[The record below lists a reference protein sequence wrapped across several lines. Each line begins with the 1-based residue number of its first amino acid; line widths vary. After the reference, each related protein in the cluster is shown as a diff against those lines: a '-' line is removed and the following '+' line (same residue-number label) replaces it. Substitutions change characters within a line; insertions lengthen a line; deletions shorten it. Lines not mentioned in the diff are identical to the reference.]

1 MSVAVEKAN
10 EERPSPLAQIYF
22 LAGMG
27 SMVVLGV
34 ILMQSAG
41 RWALIPV
48 LIGAAGLVFRW
59 RAAPLILLAFLA
71 IGQLGPAWMGTMHSH
86 RRRPMLPLEFGLC
99 ATILVYVV
107 CQFRLVALT
116 IGALP
121 RDRRRPTAKALL
133 RPSSGPP
140 SREIV
145 AALTMVGVAVVS
157 AFFVWTMTDV
167 IPPRWNIVKPNWRL
181 GLLAWLLAGVLVV
194 TSAIV
199 AHLGWRR
206 ISRDEAALYLQ
217 DTLWHETRREQRR
230 INRWRAWGMNR
241 RQ

>member
-1 MSVAVEKAN
+1 MSVVAEKPV
-10 EERPSPLAQIYF
+10 EERPSPLAQAYF

-34 ILMQSAG
+34 ILIQSAG

-59 RAAPLILLAFLA
+59 RAAPLILLAFIAL
-71 IGQLGPAWMGTMHSH
+71 GQLGPAWMGMAHSH

-99 ATILVYVV
+99 VTILVYVV

-116 IGALP
+116 SGALP

-133 RPSSGPP
+133 RPSNDTP
-140 SREIV
+140 SREV
-145 AALTMVGVAVVS
+145 VTALTIAFVAVIS
-157 AFFVWTMTDV
+157 AFFIWTMTDV
-167 IPPRWNIVKPNWRL
+167 IPPRWNIIKPNWRL
-181 GLLAWLLAGVLVV
+181 GLLAWLLVGVSVV

>member
-1 MSVAVEKAN
+1 MSDAVEKQT
-10 EERPSPLAQIYF
+10 EEGPSSLAQAYF

-27 SMVVLGV
+27 SMVVLGI

-59 RAAPLILLAFLA
+59 RAAPLILLAFVVL
-71 IGQLGPAWMGTMHSH
+71 GQLGPAWMGMMHSP

-121 RDRRRPTAKALL
+121 RDRRRPTAKARL

-140 SREIV
+140 SREVV
-145 AALTMVGVAVVS
+145 AALTIACVAVVL
-157 AFFVWTMTDV
+157 AFFIWTMTDV
-167 IPPRWNIVKPNWRL
+167 IPPRWNIIKPNWRL
-181 GLLAWLLAGVLVV
+181 GLLAWLLTGVLVV

-206 ISRDEAALYLQ
+206 LSREEAALYLQ

-230 INRWRAWGMNR
+230 INRWRAWALNR